1 MRQEII
7 GLYSWIKSLN
17 TFFPTTMTSLILFD
31 IWCLSTK
38 GIRRS
43 ILISFFLKILWT
55 WPYSQTNKV
64 IFFGLMA
71 DSWKIMSNDLVRIW
85 FSAVLWVVDGPTRRG
100 DTTQGVMWL
109 VMVEGLQVL
118 PWQLCLLHVASFQK
132 IQSQI
137 ARYIKIG
144 EYASIHPN
152 LWWIIFMFISRF
164 KSGTNFLKCFKRY
177 NQFNLT
183 NP

>member
-1 MRQEII
+1 
-7 GLYSWIKSLN
+7 
-17 TFFPTTMTSLILFD
+17 
-31 IWCLSTK
+31 
-38 GIRRS
+38 
-43 ILISFFLKILWT
+43 
-55 WPYSQTNKV
+55 
-64 IFFGLMA
+64 MA

-183 NP
+183 NPQWRFELECVKSLDFQACWTIARYVVLGLGSIPLNTP